1 MGKSAIFNGYIYM
14 FVYQRV
20 LFFQKKNMKQLI
32 KQTEYMEILMS

>member
-20 LFFQKKNMKQLI
+20 LFFQKNMKQLI

>member
-1 MGKSAIFNGYIYM
+1 M